1 MPLVNYI
8 SHANETTE
16 LEVELGNNLMMAAV
30 FDGVDGIEG
39 MCGGCLAC
47 ATCHVY
53 VDPEWLEKVG
63 LPGSDEDS
71 MLSQVASER
80 RPNSRLSC
88 QIEMRPE
95 LAGIVLHM
103 PERQG

>member
-1 MPLVNYI
+1 MPIVHYI
-8 SHANETTE
+8 SHLGERTA
-16 LEVELGNNLMMAAV
+16 LEIESGNSLMMAAV
-30 FDGVDGIEG
+30 FEGIDGIEG

-53 VDPEWLEKVG
+53 VDQAWLAQVG
-63 LPGSDEDS
+63 DPSEDEQS

-80 RPNSRLSC
+80 RSNSRLCC
-88 QIEMRPE
+88 QIEMH
-95 LAGIVLHM
+95 AGLDGMVLHM